1 MDSLKPALASTL
13 ATGSFLG
20 YRNEQ
25 MFRQNW
31 IIAIAACLFLFSAGH
46 EAHATGTP
54 NAIQRALDLLKP
66 SSPVPLPTALDNLA
80 KTSADIIKE
89 SMLWSQK
96 THEALRADASEIA
109 ATLLFAVLFAEI
121 TFTGFRLMLGSSII
135 EQLGLLTTKT
145 FIYVIVAGLVP
156 FPGATA
162 PYNSADAIIRTS
174 MFRLMHGGKYVG
186 FQIIKTAAHPSVLA
200 IPDIAAMDM
209 DPATAIP
216 PKDGWSS
223 GVSWL
228 GAPFSAVPDPFGRE
242 RRFTGAGGGYGDAGA
257 FGPESAAAGTTNPA
271 GRAEPIVYWT
281 SWLGLQY
288 ADEYKFDN
296 LRGLPLPTDA
306 QLIRDGKEYKYSQIS
321 MNARIWGEDPESPDG
336 SVSAKLRENASA
348 LPGAGGGTGGFSQWE
363 DFARGALTGVM
374 PLQMFGLALTVAGI
388 QIGSLVT
395 VLFTQMS
402 ILIGS
407 ITAFNIASALGL
419 AVLPLMYFRMF
430 DKIWSQYL
438 IGLAS
443 LALVPCFY
451 YVLSAIGFVFSTF
464 AFEMLF
470 PLPANLSPA
479 GAPSSNLAMSVMLN
493 ELFFA
498 VVSST
503 MQSFSLFTGALGKFF
518 EWAISS
524 LVAVYLI
531 LGRIMFGTTII
542 AAFVSAGA
550 LFTVLAPRFAF
561 RWQQAFGAEDVIE
574 KISEVFNGL
583 QSAIGSGMGQMY
595 SDALSR
601 GSSMLRGAGRGGSA

>member
-1 MDSLKPALASTL
+1 VVCVCFFSAAST
-13 ATGSFLG
+13 
-20 YRNEQ
+20 
-25 MFRQNW
+25 
-31 IIAIAACLFLFSAGH
+31 
-46 EAHATGTP
+46 HASPPPSTATP
-54 NAIQRALDLLKP
+54 NAIQRAINLLKP
-66 SSPVPLPTALDNLA
+66 AAPVPLPTALNQLA
-80 KTSADIIKE
+80 VTSSEIIKE

-96 THEALRADASEIA
+96 THEALRADAEDIA

-145 FIYVIVAGLVP
+145 FIYVIVAGLAP
-156 FPGATA
+156 FPGAGA
-162 PYNSADAIIRTS
+162 PYNSADGIIRTS

-186 FQIIKTAAHPSVLA
+186 YQIIKTSAHPSVLA
-200 IPDIAAMDM
+200 IPDIRDMNMNAANSV
-209 DPATAIP
+209 P
-216 PKDGWSS
+216 PKEGWSS
-223 GVSWL
+223 GMSWL
-228 GAPFSAVPDPFGRE
+228 GAPFSAVPDPFGRQ

-257 FGPESAAAGTTNPA
+257 FGPASSSAGLGDPA
-271 GRAEPIVYWT
+271 GKAEPIVYWT

-288 ADEYKFDN
+288 ADLYKFDPV
-296 LRGLPLPTDA
+296 RGTPLPSDA
-306 QLIRDGKEYKYSQIS
+306 DYIRNGKEYKYSQLS
-321 MNARIWGEDPESPDG
+321 LNARIWGEDPTTADG
-336 SVSAKLRENASA
+336 SVSAKLQANASS
-348 LPGAGGGTGGFSQWE
+348 LAGGGTGSGTGGVSAWE
-363 DFARGALTGVM
+363 DYARGALTGMM

-395 VLFTQMS
+395 IMFTQMS

-430 DKIWSQYL
+430 DKIWCQYL

-443 LALVPCFY
+443 IALVPCFY
-451 YVLSAIGFVFSTF
+451 YILSAIGFVFSTF

-470 PLPANLSPA
+470 PLPASLAPT
-479 GAPSSNLAMSVMLN
+479 GAPPSSNMAMSVMLN

-503 MQSFSLFTGALGKFF
+503 MESFSLFTGTLGKFF

-531 LGRIMFGTTII
+531 LGRIMFGTTIV

-601 GSSMLRGAGRGGSA
+601 GSSLAGGAARGIGIGR